1 MNVLDS
7 RSSQEKSLS
16 KEGSASV
23 IVRKEVVEGLLY
35 THSRLNANTTKTLE
49 AAAFLYALI
58 DLLNEN
64 GFINIDELDE
74 RKRMMGKRLGT
85 DYCKNGMG
93 VVLQDPQPDKYTFKR
108 SVDIDCENRVH
119 LCKATCCRLPFA
131 LSKQDLTEGVVHW
144 NLGEPYLI
152 DQGSDG
158 YCSHLDRTRYNCTVH
173 EYRPVPC
180 RAFDCRRDKRIWL
193 DFEEKIPNPLV
204 ERSDWL
210 YCISETR
217 KMETQSD

>member
-7 RSSQEKSLS
+7 FSSQEKSLS
-16 KEGSASV
+16 KEGSASI

-49 AAAFLYALI
+49 VAAFLYALI

-64 GFINIDELDE
+64 GFINIDELDK
-74 RKRMMGKRLGT
+74 RKRMMGQRLGT
-85 DYCKNGMG
+85 DYCKSGMG

-108 SVDIDCENRVH
+108 SVGIDCENRVH

-152 DQGSDG
+152 NQSSDG